1 MCERKQGVKRGAGEM
16 AFKTTVLLLS
26 DKRVI
31 LINSGYPYVCLC
43 ARARPRVCVSLIY
56 EEDVILVQ
64 SNVNYSAY

>member
-1 MCERKQGVKRGAGEM
+1 M
-16 AFKTTVLLLS
+16 AFKTTVLLLA

-31 LINSGYPYVCLC
+31 LINSGYPYVCVC
-43 ARARPRVCVSLIY
+43 ARARACVSLIY

>member
-1 MCERKQGVKRGAGEM
+1 M
-16 AFKTTVLLLS
+16 AFKTTVLLLA

-31 LINSGYPYVCLC
+31 LINSGYPYVCVC
-43 ARARPRVCVSLIY
+43 VCVCAPARAHVSLIY

>member
-1 MCERKQGVKRGAGEM
+1 M
-16 AFKTTVLLLS
+16 AFKTTVLVLA

-31 LINSGYPYVCLC
+31 LINSGYPYVCVC
-43 ARARPRVCVSLIY
+43 ARARVRLIY

>member
-1 MCERKQGVKRGAGEM
+1 M
-16 AFKTTVLLLS
+16 AFKTTVLVFA

-31 LINSGYPYVCLC
+31 LINSGYPYVCVC
-43 ARARPRVCVSLIY
+43 VCVCVRARVRLIY

>member
-1 MCERKQGVKRGAGEM
+1 M
-16 AFKTTVLLLS
+16 AFKTTVLLLA

-31 LINSGYPYVCLC
+31 PINSGYPYMCEC
-43 ARARPRVCVSLIY
+43 ARVSLIY